1 MQILKIVSRNIGN
14 SQIGRKKHQVQWQ
27 EIAKKHQYAWKSHE
41 NGTKVLQL
49 KSMIYQ
55 SEVSRN
61 QV

>member
-41 NGTKVLQL
+41 NRMRMAQK
-49 KSMIYQ
+49 YC
-55 SEVSRN
+55 N
-61 QV
+61 